1 VDFTVSN
8 LAANTAASIQ
18 VSFPAF
24 AAPPIAVATK
34 VIGAETDKV
43 ALSADVSIIAVTNQS
58 AKIAVSFP
66 QSIAAA
72 VSLSVNFIALGVAPA
87 LAQ

>member
-1 VDFTVSN
+1 
-8 LAANTAASIQ
+8 
-18 VSFPAF
+18 
-24 AAPPIAVATK
+24 
-34 VIGAETDKV
+34 V